1 MKLTTKLVLSFSSII
16 VLMLALFGVY
26 YINTERIDHA
36 VGHMDQQYVP
46 SMVAVQT
53 MASLL
58 YSARSDLAALTPH
71 TDRVTI
77 AEYRDRIK
85 RALKQFA
92 QHAEVYEALIQAR
105 KNDGEPVD
113 AELWA
118 NIVAQLQA
126 QDKTREEIIRLAG
139 EADTDAS
146 IALFTRSRADFI
158 RLARYFDQLVQHDVE
173 RSQAAAA
180 EAQNV
185 ARQSRIVGAALALV
199 GILFSIAVTAG
210 ITLAIKRQLGKDPAQ
225 LQLIAGRVAA
235 GDYDLEHSGRQQGV
249 YASLVLMVQA
259 LKANIESARCESE
272 KAQEE
277 SARANAAL
285 LQAEAAERD
294 ARAKTEAMEQVA
306 EALEE
311 VAHIVATASEQVGA
325 TIHQAGTSADCTA
338 QRLTE
343 AATGMEQMNAT
354 VGEVAQNATVASD
367 SSAQTRTRAE
377 AGAKVVLH
385 ALQSIE
391 TVRATSMRLKDDM
404 EQLGEHAQ
412 AITRIMNVI
421 SDIADQTNL
430 LALNAAIEAARAGD
444 AGRGFAV
451 VADEVRKLAEKTMA
465 STHDVDTAIKAIQ
478 QSVVRSAKSVDE
490 AVEGVAL
497 ATQAAQQSG
506 QALEGI
512 VGTVEE
518 TASQVSAI
526 ATASEQQ
533 AVATNEIN
541 RTIGDVTDL
550 SRQTAAAMSAASRA
564 VAGLSAQ
571 ARNLEGLIEQMQSC

>member
-1 MKLTTKLVLSFSSII
+1 MRLTTKLVLSFSSII

-26 YINTERIDHA
+26 YVNTDRIDHA
-36 VGHMDQQYVP
+36 VSHMDQQYVP
-46 SMVAVQT
+46 SLVAVQT
-53 MASLL
+53 MTSLL

-71 TDRVTI
+71 TDKVTI

-92 QHAEVYEALIQAR
+92 QHAEAYQALIEAR
-105 KNDGEPVD
+105 KQAGEAVD
-113 AELWA
+113 DELWG
-118 NIVAQLQA
+118 NIAAQLRA
-126 QDKTREEIIRLAG
+126 EEATREEIIRLAG
-139 EADTDAS
+139 EGDTDGS

-158 RLARYFDQLVQHDVE
+158 RLARYFDQLVQHDVQ
-173 RSQAAAA
+173 RSQEAAAS
-180 EAQNV
+180 AQEI
-185 ARQSRIVGAALALV
+185 ARQSRLAGAVLAIV

-225 LQLIAGRVAA
+225 LQLIAGRVAE
-235 GDYDLEHSGRQQGV
+235 GDYDLELSGRQQGV

-259 LKANIESARCESE
+259 LKAHIESARSESE
-272 KAQEE
+272 KAREE

-285 LQAEAAERD
+285 QQAEAAERD
-294 ARAKTEAMEQVA
+294 ARAKTEAMQQVA

-311 VAHIVATASEQVGA
+311 VTHVVATASGQVGE
-325 TIHQAGTSADCTA
+325 TIRQAEESADSTA

-354 VGEVAQNATVASD
+354 VGEVAQNAAVASD
-367 SSAQTRTRAE
+367 SSAETRQKAE
-377 AGAKVVLH
+377 DGAKVVRH
-385 ALQSIE
+385 ALESIE
-391 TVRATSMRLKDDM
+391 TVRSTSLRLKDDM
-404 EQLGEHAQ
+404 EQLGGHAQ

-478 QSVVRSAKSVDE
+478 QSVAHSAASVEE
-490 AVEGVAL
+490 AVKGVSL
-497 ATQAAQQSG
+497 ATEAAQQSG
-506 QALEGI
+506 QALEGS

-518 TASQVSAI
+518 TANQVSAI

-533 AVATNEIN
+533 AVATDQIN
-541 RTIGDVTDL
+541 RTIGDVTSL
-550 SRQTAAAMSAASRA
+550 SRQTAVAMSAASRA

-571 ARNLEGLIEQMQSC
+571 AQNLEGLIEQMQNC

>member
-105 KNDGEPVD
+105 KNAGEPVD

-139 EADTDAS
+139 EGETDAS

-225 LQLIAGRVAA
+225 LQIIAGRVAA
-235 GDYDLEHSGRQQGV
+235 GDYDLEHTGRQQGV

-259 LKANIESARCESE
+259 LKAHIESARCESE

-277 SARANAAL
+277 STRANAAL

-294 ARAKTEAMEQVA
+294 ARAKTEAMQQVA

-325 TIHQAGTSADCTA
+325 TIHHAGTSADSTA

-354 VGEVAQNATVASD
+354 VSEVAQNAAVASD

-377 AGAKVVLH
+377 AGAKVVQH

-404 EQLGEHAQ
+404 EQLGGHAQ

-478 QSVVRSAKSVDE
+478 QSVARSAKSVDE

>member
-46 SMVAVQT
+46 SLVAVQT
-53 MASLL
+53 MESLL
-58 YSARSDLAALTPH
+58 YSVRSDLAALTPH
-71 TDRVTI
+71 TDKVTI

-85 RALKQFA
+85 RGLKQFA
-92 QHAEVYEALIQAR
+92 HHAEAYEALIKAR

-118 NIVAQLQA
+118 NIVTQLNA
-126 QDKTREEIIRLAG
+126 DEKTREEIIRLASEG
-139 EADTDAS
+139 DADES

-180 EAQNV
+180 EAQDV
-185 ARQSRIVGAALALV
+185 ARNSRIVGAALALV
-199 GILFSIAVTAG
+199 GILFSIAVTVG

-235 GDYDLEHSGRQQGV
+235 GDYDLEQTGRQQGV

-259 LKANIESARCESE
+259 LKAHIESARCESE

-285 LQAEAAERD
+285 QQAETAERD

-325 TIHQAGTSADCTA
+325 TIQQAGVSADSTA

-354 VGEVAQNATVASD
+354 VGEVAQNAAVASD
-367 SSAQTRTRAE
+367 SSAETRTRAE
-377 AGAKVVLH
+377 AGAKVVQH
-385 ALQSIE
+385 ALESIE
-391 TVRATSMRLKDDM
+391 TVRATSMRLKEDM
-404 EQLGEHAQ
+404 EQLGGHAQ
-412 AITRIMNVI
+412 AITLIMNVI

-451 VADEVRKLAEKTMA
+451 VAD
-465 STHDVDTAIKAIQ
+465 
-478 QSVVRSAKSVDE
+478 
-490 AVEGVAL
+490 
-497 ATQAAQQSG
+497 
-506 QALEGI
+506 
-512 VGTVEE
+512 
-518 TASQVSAI
+518 
-526 ATASEQQ
+526 
-533 AVATNEIN
+533 
-541 RTIGDVTDL
+541 
-550 SRQTAAAMSAASRA
+550 
-564 VAGLSAQ
+564 
-571 ARNLEGLIEQMQSC
+571 

>member
-16 VLMLALFGVY
+16 VLMLALFGLY
-26 YINTERIDHA
+26 YITTDRIDHA

-53 MASLL
+53 MAALL

-92 QHAEVYEALIQAR
+92 HHAEAYEALIKAR
-105 KNDGEPVD
+105 KTDGEPVD
-113 AELWA
+113 AELWS

-126 QDKTREEIIRLAG
+126 EEKTLEEIIRLAG
-139 EADTDAS
+139 EGDTDAS

-180 EAQNV
+180 EAQHI
-185 ARQSRIVGAALALV
+185 ARQSRIAGAALALV

-235 GDYDLEHSGRQQGV
+235 GDYALEHTGRQQGV
-249 YASLVLMVQA
+249 YASLVLMVEA
-259 LKANIESARCESE
+259 LKAHIESARCESA

-285 LQAEAAERD
+285 QQAEAAERD
-294 ARAKTEAMEQVA
+294 ARTKSEAMEQVA

-311 VAHIVATASEQVGA
+311 VAHVVATASEQVGA
-325 TIHQAGTSADCTA
+325 TIQQAEASADSTA

-354 VGEVAQNATVASD
+354 VGEVAQNAAVASE
-367 SSAQTRTRAE
+367 SSAATRTRAE
-377 AGAKVVLH
+377 AGARVVQH

-391 TVRATSMRLKDDM
+391 TVRATSLRLKDDM
-404 EQLGEHAQ
+404 EQLGGHAQ

-465 STHDVDTAIKAIQ
+465 STNDVDTAIKAIQ
-478 QSVVRSAKSVDE
+478 QSVARSAQSVDE
-490 AVEGVAL
+490 AVQGVSL

-518 TASQVSAI
+518 TANQVSAI

>member
-185 ARQSRIVGAALALV
+185 ARQSRIAGAALALV

-259 LKANIESARCESE
+259 LKAHIESARCESE

-285 LQAEAAERD
+285 LQAEAAEHD

>member
-259 LKANIESARCESE
+259 LKAHIESARCESE

-325 TIHQAGTSADCTA
+325 TIHQAGTSADSTA

-354 VGEVAQNATVASD
+354 VGEVAQNAAVASD

>member
-404 EQLGEHAQ
+404 EQLGGHAQ

-478 QSVVRSAKSVDE
+478 QSVARSAKSVDE

>member
-105 KNDGEPVD
+105 KNDGESVD

-139 EADTDAS
+139 EGDTDAS

-185 ARQSRIVGAALALV
+185 ARQSRIAGAALALV

-571 ARNLEGLIEQMQSC
+571 AHNLEGLIEQMQSC

>member
-26 YINTERIDHA
+26 FVNTDRIDRA
-36 VGHMDQQYVP
+36 VSHMDQQYLP
-46 SMVAVQT
+46 SLVAVQT
-53 MASLL
+53 MAAML

-92 QHAEVYEALIQAR
+92 HHAEAYQALMQTRKQA
-105 KNDGEPVD
+105 GEPVD
-113 AELWA
+113 DELWN
-118 NIVAQLQA
+118 NIVAQMRA
-126 QDKTREEIIRLAG
+126 DETTREEIIRLAG
-139 EADTDAS
+139 EGDTDGS

-180 EAQNV
+180 SAQDI
-185 ARQSRIVGAALALV
+185 ARKSRIAGAALALV

-210 ITLAIKRQLGKDPAQ
+210 ITLAIKRQLGQDPAQ

-235 GDYDLEHSGRQQGV
+235 GDYELECSGRQQGV

-259 LKANIESARCESE
+259 LQAHIASARCESE
-272 KAQEE
+272 KAREE
-277 SARANAAL
+277 SVRANAAL

-294 ARAKTEAMEQVA
+294 ARAKSEAMQQVA

-311 VAHIVATASEQVGA
+311 VTHVVATASGQVSD
-325 TIHQAGTSADCTA
+325 TIRQAEESADSTA
-338 QRLTE
+338 QRLAE

-354 VGEVAQNATVASD
+354 VGEVAHNASVASD
-367 SSAQTRTRAE
+367 SSAATRSRAE
-377 AGAKVVLH
+377 AGSKVVQN

-391 TVRATSMRLKDDM
+391 KVRSTSLRLKDDM
-404 EQLGEHAQ
+404 EQLGGHAQ

-465 STHDVDTAIKAIQ
+465 STLDVDTAIKAIQ
-478 QSVVRSAKSVDE
+478 QSVACSAQSVQE
-490 AVEGVAL
+490 AVQGIAVA
-497 ATQAAQQSG
+497 TEAAQQSG
-506 QALEGI
+506 QALEAV

-533 AVATNEIN
+533 AVATNQIN
-541 RTIGDVTDL
+541 RTIGEVTDL
-550 SRQTAAAMSAASRA
+550 SRQTAAAMSTASRA

-571 ARNLEGLIEQMQSC
+571 ARNLEGLIEQMQQC

>member
-1 MKLTTKLVLSFSSII
+1 MKLTTKLILSFSSII
-16 VLMLALFGVY
+16 VIMLALFGLY
-26 YINTERIDHA
+26 YVNTDRIDHA

-46 SMVAVQT
+46 SLVAVQT
-53 MASLL
+53 MTAQL

-85 RALKQFA
+85 RSLKQFA
-92 QHAEVYEALIQAR
+92 HHAEAYEALILAR

-113 AELWA
+113 AELWG
-118 NIVAQLQA
+118 NIVNQLRA
-126 QDKTREEIIRLAG
+126 EEKTREEIIRLASEG
-139 EADTDAS
+139 DTDGS

-180 EAQNV
+180 EALHI
-185 ARQSRIVGAALALV
+185 ARQSRIAGAALALV
-199 GILFSIAVTAG
+199 GILFSIAVTVG
-210 ITLAIKRQLGKDPAQ
+210 ITLVIKRQLGKDPAE
-225 LQLIAGRVAA
+225 LQHIAGRVAA
-235 GDYDLEHSGRQQGV
+235 GDYDLEHTGRQQGV
-249 YASLVLMVQA
+249 YASLVLMVEA
-259 LKANIESARCESE
+259 LKVHIESARRESE
-272 KAQEE
+272 KAHEE
-277 SARANAAL
+277 SVRANAAL

-294 ARAKTEAMEQVA
+294 ARTKSEAMEQVA

-311 VAHIVATASEQVGA
+311 VAHVVATASEQVGA
-325 TIHQAGTSADCTA
+325 TIEQAEASADSTA

-354 VGEVAQNATVASD
+354 VGEVAHNATVASD
-367 SSAQTRTRAE
+367 SSAETRTRAE
-377 AGAKVVLH
+377 AGAKVVQH

-391 TVRATSMRLKDDM
+391 TVRSTSMRLKDDM
-404 EQLGEHAQ
+404 EQLGGHAQ

-451 VADEVRKLAEKTMA
+451 VADEVRKLAEKTVA
-465 STHDVDTAIKAIQ
+465 STHDVDMAIKAIQ
-478 QSVVRSAKSVDE
+478 QSVARSAQSVDE
-490 AVEGVAL
+490 AVQGIAL
-497 ATQAAQQSG
+497 ATEAADQSG

-550 SRQTAAAMSAASRA
+550 SRQTAVAMSAAARA

-571 ARNLEGLIEQMQSC
+571 ARNLGGLIEQMQNC

>member
-105 KNDGEPVD
+105 KNTGEPVD

-139 EADTDAS
+139 EGETDAS

-180 EAQNV
+180 EAQDV

-259 LKANIESARCESE
+259 LKAHIESARCESE

-277 SARANAAL
+277 STRANAAL

-294 ARAKTEAMEQVA
+294 ARAKTEAMQQVA

-325 TIHQAGTSADCTA
+325 TIHQAGTSADSTA

-354 VGEVAQNATVASD
+354 VSEVAQNAAVASD

-377 AGAKVVLH
+377 AGAKVVQH

-404 EQLGEHAQ
+404 EQLGGHAQ

-478 QSVVRSAKSVDE
+478 QSVARSAKSVDE

>member
-139 EADTDAS
+139 EGDTDAS

-185 ARQSRIVGAALALV
+185 ARQSRIAGAALALV

>member
-16 VLMLALFGVY
+16 FLMLALFGVY
-26 YINTERIDHA
+26 YVNTDRIDHA
-36 VGHMDQQYVP
+36 VSHMDQQYVP
-46 SMVAVQT
+46 SLVAVQT
-53 MASLL
+53 MTSLL

-71 TDRVTI
+71 TDKVTI
-77 AEYRDRIK
+77 AEYRDRIR
-85 RALKQFA
+85 RALRQFA
-92 QHAEVYEALIQAR
+92 HHAEAYQTLMDAR
-105 KNDGEPVD
+105 KKAGEPVD
-113 AELWA
+113 DELWG
-118 NIVAQLQA
+118 NITAQLHEEEA
-126 QDKTREEIIRLAG
+126 TREEIIRLAG
-139 EADTDAS
+139 EGDTDGS

-158 RLARYFDQLVQHDVE
+158 RLARYFDQLVQHDVQL
-173 RSQAAAA
+173 SQEAAAS
-180 EAQNV
+180 AQEI
-185 ARQSRIVGAALALV
+185 ARQSRMAGAVLAIV

-225 LQLIAGRVAA
+225 LQLIAGRVAE

-259 LKANIESARCESE
+259 LKAHIESARSESE
-272 KAQEE
+272 KAREE

-285 LQAEAAERD
+285 QQAEAAERD
-294 ARAKTEAMEQVA
+294 ARAKTEAMQQVA

-311 VAHIVATASEQVGA
+311 VTHVVATASGQVGE
-325 TIHQAGTSADCTA
+325 TIRQAEESADSTA

-367 SSAQTRTRAE
+367 SSAETRQKAE
-377 AGAKVVLH
+377 DGAKVVRH
-385 ALQSIE
+385 ALESIE
-391 TVRATSMRLKDDM
+391 TVRSTSLRLKDDM
-404 EQLGEHAQ
+404 EQLGGHAQ

-478 QSVVRSAKSVDE
+478 HSVARSAASVDE
-490 AVEGVAL
+490 AVKGVSV
-497 ATQAAQQSG
+497 ATDAAQQSG

-512 VGTVEE
+512 VGTVEG

-526 ATASEQQ
+526 AAASEQQ

-550 SRQTAAAMSAASRA
+550 SRQTAAAMSAAARA

-571 ARNLEGLIEQMQSC
+571 ARNLEGLMEQMRNC

>member
-259 LKANIESARCESE
+259 LKAHIESARCESE

-325 TIHQAGTSADCTA
+325 TIHQAGTSADSTA

-354 VGEVAQNATVASD
+354 VGEVAQNAAVASD

-377 AGAKVVLH
+377 AGAKVVQH

-404 EQLGEHAQ
+404 EQLGGHAQ

>member
-1 MKLTTKLVLSFSSII
+1 MI
-16 VLMLALFGVY
+16 
-26 YINTERIDHA
+26 E
-36 VGHMDQQYVP
+36 
-46 SMVAVQT
+46 
-53 MASLL
+53 
-58 YSARSDLAALTPH
+58 
-71 TDRVTI
+71 
-77 AEYRDRIK
+77 
-85 RALKQFA
+85 
-92 QHAEVYEALIQAR
+92 AR
-105 KNDGEPVD
+105 KQADEPVD
-113 AELWA
+113 DELWG
-118 NIVAQLQA
+118 NITAQLRA
-126 QDKTREEIIRLAG
+126 EEATREEIIRLAG
-139 EADTDAS
+139 EGDTDGS

-158 RLARYFDQLVQHDVE
+158 RLARYFDQLVQHDVQ
-173 RSQAAAA
+173 RSQEAAAG
-180 EAQNV
+180 AQEI
-185 ARQSRIVGAALALV
+185 ARQSRMAGAVLAIV

-225 LQLIAGRVAA
+225 LQLIAGRVAE

-259 LKANIESARCESE
+259 LKVHIESARSESE
-272 KAQEE
+272 KAREE

-285 LQAEAAERD
+285 QQAEAAERD
-294 ARAKTEAMEQVA
+294 ARAKTEAMQQVA

-311 VAHIVATASEQVGA
+311 VTHVVATASGQVGE
-325 TIHQAGTSADCTA
+325 TIRQAEESADSTA

-354 VGEVAQNATVASD
+354 VGEVAQNAAVASD
-367 SSAQTRTRAE
+367 SSAETRQKAE
-377 AGAKVVLH
+377 NGAKVVRH
-385 ALQSIE
+385 ALESIE
-391 TVRATSMRLKDDM
+391 TVRSTSVRLKDDM
-404 EQLGEHAQ
+404 EQLGGHAH

-478 QSVVRSAKSVDE
+478 QSVARSAKSVDE

-518 TASQVSAI
+518 TANQVSAI

-533 AVATNEIN
+533 AVATDQIN
-541 RTIGDVTDL
+541 RTIGDVTSL
-550 SRQTAAAMSAASRA
+550 SRQTAVAMSAASRA

-571 ARNLEGLIEQMQSC
+571 AQNLEGLIEQMQNC

>member
-185 ARQSRIVGAALALV
+185 ARQSRIAGAALALV

>member
-92 QHAEVYEALIQAR
+92 HHAEAYEALIQAR

-139 EADTDAS
+139 EGETDAS

-173 RSQAAAA
+173 RSKAAAA

-259 LKANIESARCESE
+259 LKAHIESARCESE

-277 SARANAAL
+277 STRANAAL

-294 ARAKTEAMEQVA
+294 ARAKTEAMQQVA

-325 TIHQAGTSADCTA
+325 TIHQAGTSADSTA

-377 AGAKVVLH
+377 AGAKVVQH

-404 EQLGEHAQ
+404 EQLGGHAH

-478 QSVVRSAKSVDE
+478 QSVARSAKSVDE

>member
-16 VLMLALFGVY
+16 FLMLALFGVY
-26 YINTERIDHA
+26 YVNTDRIDHA
-36 VGHMDQQYVP
+36 VSHMDQQYVP
-46 SMVAVQT
+46 SLVAVQT
-53 MASLL
+53 MTSLL

-71 TDRVTI
+71 TDKVTI

-92 QHAEVYEALIQAR
+92 HHAEAYQALIEGRKQA
-105 KNDGEPVD
+105 GEPVD
-113 AELWA
+113 DELWG
-118 NIVAQLQA
+118 NIMAQLHA
-126 QDKTREEIIRLAG
+126 EEATREEIIRLAG
-139 EADTDAS
+139 EGDTDGS

-158 RLARYFDQLVQHDVE
+158 RLARYFDQLVQHDVQ
-173 RSQAAAA
+173 RSQEAAAG
-180 EAQNV
+180 AQEI
-185 ARQSRIVGAALALV
+185 ARQSRLAGAVLAIV

-225 LQLIAGRVAA
+225 LQLIAGRVAE

-259 LKANIESARCESE
+259 LKVHIESARSESE
-272 KAQEE
+272 KAREE

-285 LQAEAAERD
+285 QQAEAAERD
-294 ARAKTEAMEQVA
+294 ARAKTEAMQQVA

-311 VAHIVATASEQVGA
+311 VTHVVATASGQVGE
-325 TIHQAGTSADCTA
+325 TIRQAEESADSTA

-367 SSAQTRTRAE
+367 SSAETRQKAE
-377 AGAKVVLH
+377 DGARVVRH
-385 ALQSIE
+385 ALESIE
-391 TVRATSMRLKDDM
+391 TVRSTSLRLKDDM
-404 EQLGEHAQ
+404 EQLGGHAH

-478 QSVVRSAKSVDE
+478 QSVAHSAASVEE
-490 AVEGVAL
+490 AVKGISL
-497 ATQAAQQSG
+497 ATEAAQQSG

-518 TASQVSAI
+518 TANQVSAI

-533 AVATNEIN
+533 AVATDQIN
-541 RTIGDVTDL
+541 RTIGDVTSL
-550 SRQTAAAMSAASRA
+550 SRQTAVAMSAASRA

-571 ARNLEGLIEQMQSC
+571 AQNLEGLIEQMQNC

>member
-1 MKLTTKLVLSFSSII
+1 MKLTTKMVFSFCSII
-16 VLMLALFGVY
+16 ILMLALFGVY
-26 YINTERIDHA
+26 YVNTERIDHA
-36 VGHMDQQYVP
+36 VSHMDKQYVP
-46 SMVAVQT
+46 SLVAVQT
-53 MASLL
+53 MAALL

-71 TDRVTI
+71 TDKVTI
-77 AEYRDRIK
+77 AEYNGRIK

-92 QHAEVYEALIQAR
+92 HHAEAYQALIDDR
-105 KNDGEPVD
+105 KATGEPVD
-113 AELWA
+113 EELWG
-118 NIVAQLQA
+118 NILTQIRAEEA
-126 QDKTREEIIRLAG
+126 TREEIIRLAG
-139 EADTDAS
+139 DGDTDGS

-158 RLARYFDQLVQHDVE
+158 RLARYFDQLVQHDVQ
-173 RSQAAAA
+173 RSQAAASG
-180 EAQNV
+180 AQEI
-185 ARQSRIVGAALALV
+185 ARQSRIAGCVLAIV
-199 GILFSIAVTAG
+199 GIVFSITVTVV

-225 LQLIAGRVAA
+225 LQIIAGRVAE
-235 GDYDLEHSGRQQGV
+235 GEYDLEDTDRQQGV

-259 LKANIESARCESE
+259 LKAHIESARSESE

-285 LQAEAAERD
+285 EQAEAAERD
-294 ARAKTEAMEQVA
+294 ARTKTEAMQQVA

-311 VAHIVATASEQVGA
+311 VVHVVATASELVGS
-325 TIHQAGTSADCTA
+325 TILQAEESAHSTA

-354 VGEVAQNATVASD
+354 VGEVAQNASVASD
-367 SSAQTRTRAE
+367 SSAETRKKAE
-377 AGAKVVLH
+377 DGAKVVGH
-385 ALQSIE
+385 ALESIE
-391 TVRATSMRLKDDM
+391 TVRSTSLRLKEDM
-404 EQLGEHAQ
+404 EQLGGHAHS
-412 AITRIMNVI
+412 ITRIMNVI

-478 QSVVRSAKSVDE
+478 QSVARSAASVEE
-490 AVEGVAL
+490 AVKGISVA
-497 ATQAAQQSG
+497 TDAAQQSG

-512 VGTVEE
+512 VGTVEG
-518 TASQVSAI
+518 TANQVSAI
-526 ATASEQQ
+526 AAASEQQ
-533 AVATNEIN
+533 AVATNQIN

-550 SRQTAAAMSAASRA
+550 SRQTAVAMNAASRA

-571 ARNLEGLIEQMQSC
+571 AQNLEGLIEQMQRC

>member
-26 YINTERIDHA
+26 YVNTDRIDHA

-53 MASLL
+53 MASLM

-71 TDRVTI
+71 TDKVTI

-85 RALKQFA
+85 RALKQFDH
-92 QHAEVYEALIQAR
+92 HAEAYEALIMAR

-126 QDKTREEIIRLAG
+126 QDKIREEIIRLAG
-139 EADTDAS
+139 EGDTDAS

-173 RSQAAAA
+173 RSQAAAS

-185 ARQSRIVGAALALV
+185 ARQSRIVGAALALM
-199 GILFSIAVTAG
+199 GILFSIAVTVG

-259 LKANIESARCESE
+259 LKAHIESARCESE

-285 LQAEAAERD
+285 LQAEDAERD
-294 ARAKTEAMEQVA
+294 ARAKTEAMQQVA

-325 TIHQAGTSADCTA
+325 TIQQAGTSADSTA

-354 VGEVAQNATVASD
+354 VGEVAQNAAVASD

-377 AGAKVVLH
+377 AGAKVVQH

-404 EQLGEHAQ
+404 AQLGGHAQ

-478 QSVVRSAKSVDE
+478 QSVARSAKSVDE

-550 SRQTAAAMSAASRA
+550 SRQTATAMSVASRA

>member
-139 EADTDAS
+139 EGDTDAS

-259 LKANIESARCESE
+259 LKAHIESARCESE

-404 EQLGEHAQ
+404 EQLGGHAQ

-478 QSVVRSAKSVDE
+478 QSVARSAKSVDE